1 MNYSILSNMK
11 SKAIAMLSLAVMT
24 VTTNSAF
31 AQDASMSEPKPLSID
46 FWFYTLLLVSA
57 VLVFVVINKTIKAL
71 ELTQVLNDKPITVK
85 WNRINGFMFILFGL
99 GFFAAIAWE
108 FNTHGRQ
115 LLPVAASE
123 HGALTDNLFNIT
135 LIITGIVFVLTHIAL
150 FLFSYNYKGTTERKA
165 FFYSHNDKLEVY
177 WTVIPAIVLAVLVFS
192 GWKTWTNITKPAPQE
207 ALTLDVTA
215 KQFGWVVRY
224 PGNDGKL
231 GTKTF
236 KLVNDVNE
244 TGVNFNDA
252 ASKDDYFT
260 REIYLPV
267 GKPVKF
273 NFGAK
278 DVIHSAYMPHFRAQM
293 NCVPGMPTTF
303 WFTPTITTAQ
313 MRENTNDP
321 KFDYLLLCAKI
332 CGSAHYNMQ
341 VKIVVVDDAEYKK
354 WLATQVPYY
363 NEETAKQITEAE
375 TARMKADEARLAM
388 NSH

>member
-1 MNYSILSNMK
+1 MK
-11 SKAIAMLSLAVMT
+11 SMFKTTAAFVAINALSAT
-24 VTTNSAF
+24 AF
-31 AQDASMSEPKPLSID
+31 AQDAATGEPQPLSID
-46 FWFYTLLLVSA
+46 FWFYTLLLVAA
-57 VLVFVVINKTIKAL
+57 VLIFAVINKTVKAL
-71 ELTQVLNDKPITVK
+71 ELTQELNNKPVRIK
-85 WNRINGFMFILFGL
+85 WNRINGFLFVLFGI
-99 GFFAAIAWE
+99 GFFAAVAWE

-115 LLPVAASE
+115 LLPESASE
-123 HGALTDNLFNIT
+123 HGVLTDNLFNIT

-150 FLFSYNYKGTTERKA
+150 FLFSYRYKGTGERKA
-165 FFYSHNDKLEVY
+165 FFYAHNDKLEVY
-177 WTVIPAIVLAVLVFS
+177 WTVIPAIVLAILVFS

-215 KQFGWVVRY
+215 KQFGWIVRY
-224 PGNDGKL
+224 PGKDGKL

-252 ASKDDYFT
+252 AAKDDYFT

-303 WFTPTITTAQ
+303 WFTPTITTAK

-321 KFDYLLLCAKI
+321 KFDYILLCAKI

-341 VKIVVVDDAEYKK
+341 VKIVVVEDAEYKQ
-354 WLATQVPYY
+354 WLATQAPYY

-388 NSH
+388 NN